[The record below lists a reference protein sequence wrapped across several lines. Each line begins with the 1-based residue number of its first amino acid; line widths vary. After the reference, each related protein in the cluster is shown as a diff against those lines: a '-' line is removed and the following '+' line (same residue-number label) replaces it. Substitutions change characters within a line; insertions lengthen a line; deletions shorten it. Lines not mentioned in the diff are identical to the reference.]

1 MYVYLLYHHQR
12 VSACNQAISLC
23 NDVKTAFNVFMS
35 KFTYYFKRAFPQKT
49 IYMKDQYENKWITQ
63 GLNVPSKRM

>member
-1 MYVYLLYHHQR
+1 
-12 VSACNQAISLC
+12 
-23 NDVKTAFNVFMS
+23 MS

-49 IYMKDQYENKWITQ
+49 IYMKDRYENKWIIQ